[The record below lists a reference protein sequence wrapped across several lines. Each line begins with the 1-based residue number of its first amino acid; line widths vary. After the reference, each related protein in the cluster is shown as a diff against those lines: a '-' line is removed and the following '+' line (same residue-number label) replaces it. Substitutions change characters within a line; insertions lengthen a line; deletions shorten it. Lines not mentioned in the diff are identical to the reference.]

1 MKVLRITVML
11 EYVPFWESL
20 QRLTLLSLFRYL
32 LFGSVPVFK
41 RNRESIQPYF
51 TYIHAR
57 QTFLCMVKHYRLLL
71 FFCLISACV
80 SLLYHRMFQIPVDFM
95 AGLVSSF
102 FFSFFSFMLC
112 RFFKLPCYLIFS
124 ALKAKGEGCSPIP
137 SDSPIWLCEA
147 KLLRWA
153 HEPQSWQK
161 LGLVIEWTNNVAL

>member
-51 TYIHAR
+51 TYIHTR

-102 FFSFFSFMLC
+102 FFLFFHSCSVDSSNYPVILFFRRLKPKGKC
-112 RFFKLPCYLIFS
+112 AHQFPQILRFDCVKLSY
-124 ALKAKGEGCSPIP
+124 
-137 SDSPIWLCEA
+137 
-147 KLLRWA
+147 
-153 HEPQSWQK
+153 
-161 LGLVIEWTNNVAL
+161 